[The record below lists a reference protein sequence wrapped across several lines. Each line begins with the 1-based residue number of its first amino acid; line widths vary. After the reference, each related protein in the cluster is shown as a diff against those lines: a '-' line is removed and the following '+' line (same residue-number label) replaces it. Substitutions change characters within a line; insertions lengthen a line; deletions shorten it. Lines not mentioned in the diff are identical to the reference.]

1 MGFSVVSIIEI
12 IYFIS
17 LRPYCASRR
26 DGKKRMN
33 KVRLVEPSNKV
44 WFVEDVD
51 RGKRSQWKNVKNAV
65 DASDSRKV
73 VDLRNAYNDEGTKAS
88 IVTYYPY
95 RD

>member
-26 DGKKRMN
+26 DKKKLN
-33 KVRLVEPSNKV
+33 KNVKLVEPSNKV

-51 RGKRSQWKNVKNAV
+51 RVKQLKQVKNGWDV
-65 DASDSRKV
+65 SDSKKV
-73 VDLRNAYNDEGTKAS
+73 VELRDAYNGGGSKTK
-88 IVTYYPY
+88 VVGHYPY

>member
-26 DGKKRMN
+26 DGKKLAKN
-33 KVRLVEPSNKV
+33 VKFVEPSNKV

-51 RGKRSQWKNVKNAV
+51 YGRRSRLKHVKYGEDVNE
-65 DASDSRKV
+65 SRKV
-73 VDLRNAYNDEGTKAS
+73 MDLRNAYNDGGSKAS